1 VVEHPTGAT
10 DVILRYSEEG
20 GFLMAS
26 FAATR
31 VPTFTLYGDG
41 TVVFQQLTDEFPQPL
56 ANGAT
61 PGIPLRTAKLD
72 ESQVQELLQFALRE
86 GGLAGARESYEN
98 NMVAD
103 AGTTVFTLDA
113 AGLKKTVSVYA
124 LGMDLPDANAA
135 DTLARTAF
143 QKLVARLSDFDRGGS
158 IPTDVYQPTSY
169 RGLLF
174 EAGGVQGVA
183 PLAWPWSDLKIADFV
198 TDPNGG
204 FPQSKLSP
212 AQVKAVGVPD
222 DLAPGGIRDLYLS
235 GPDGKLYAFAIRP
248 LLPGEAA

>member
-1 VVEHPTGAT
+1 VVEHPTGTT

-20 GFLMAS
+20 GFVMAS

-31 VPTFTLYGDG
+31 VPVFTLYGDG
-41 TVVFQQLTDEFPQPL
+41 TVVFQQYSEEFPQPL

-61 PGIPLRTAKLD
+61 PGLPLRTAKLD
-72 ESQVQELLQFALRE
+72 ESQIQELLQFALRD
-86 GGLAGARESYEN
+86 GGLAAARESYEN
-98 NMVAD
+98 QMVAD
-103 AGTTVFTLDA
+103 AGTAVFTLDA

-124 LGMDLPDANAA
+124 LGLDLQDPNAPDALPRAA
-135 DTLARTAF
+135 FMKLAE
-143 QKLVARLSDFDRGGS
+143 RLRDFDRGGS
-158 IPTDVYQPTSY
+158 IPTDVFVPAAY

-183 PLAWPWSDLKIADFV
+183 PVAWPWSDLKVTDFV

-204 FPQSKLSP
+204 FPQAKLSP

-222 DLAPGGIRDLYLS
+222 ELAPGGIRDLYVS
-235 GPDGKLYAFAIRP
+235 GPDGKLYSFAIRP
-248 LLPGEAA
+248 LLPGEDA